1 VPIADPRDI
10 RITELEIQVAARD
23 RVIVEL
29 LAKVEALL
37 GRVAELEARLGQN
50 SNNSSKPPS
59 SDSPGARREQKKPP
73 TGRKPGGQPGHQ
85 KHERELLP
93 AEKVDRVIDLVPEQ
107 CGKCGRGLR
116 GRDKEPRR
124 HQVIDIPPIK
134 PEVAEFR
141 CHELECDG
149 CGATTRAPLPSEAE
163 SLVGDRLGGLIC
175 LLMGQYRL
183 SKRMVQLLLSD
194 VLGVSLSLGM
204 VPKVATEVSESLVPA
219 FTEAVEFVRKAN
231 AANADETGW
240 SEGKKDGRSRRAW
253 LWTFA
258 TRAVVV
264 FVIAL
269 SRGSNVVKET
279 LGEDFNGF
287 LTTDRWNAYNFYD
300 LALRQLCWS
309 HLTRDIQ
316 SFIDRGG
323 KGARIG
329 KALMRERHKMFKW
342 WHRVRDGTL
351 SQPVFQ
357 RRMRAVKKTVG
368 RLLRKAV
375 ARAEAK
381 TAGMAA
387 EILKLEEAMWTFVEV
402 EGVEPTN
409 NFGERCI
416 RHPVMWRKT
425 SFGTQS
431 PAGSRFVE
439 RILTAV
445 TTLKLQKRNVL
456 EFLTETL
463 AAHRRGRRGPSL
475 LPSSPAQ
482 LAAAA

>member
-1 VPIADPRDI
+1 MSVTDPRDA
-10 RITELEIQVAARD
+10 RI
-23 RVIVEL
+23 
-29 LAKVEALL
+29 
-37 GRVAELEARLGQN
+37 AELEAQVAQLTRALKVALDRIASLEAKLGQN
-50 SNNSSKPPS
+50 SNNSSMPPS
-59 SDSPGARREQKKPP
+59 SDAPGTGREQKKPP

-93 AEKVDRVIDLVPEQ
+93 PEQVSRVIELVPEQ

-116 GRDKEPRR
+116 GRDQEPRR
-124 HQVIDIPPIK
+124 HQVIDIPPIR
-134 PEVAEFR
+134 PEVTEFR
-141 CHELECDG
+141 CHELACQG
-149 CGATTRAPLPSEAE
+149 CGATTRAALPPEVT
-163 SLVGDRLGGLIC
+163 SLVGDRIGALIC

-183 SKRMVQLLLSD
+183 SKRMVQSLLSD

-204 VPKVATEVSESLVPA
+204 VPKVAAEVSESLVPA
-219 FTEAVEFVRKAN
+219 VTEAVGFVQQAD

-269 SRGSNVVKET
+269 SRGSNVVKNT
-279 LGEDFNGF
+279 LGEAFSGF

-309 HLTRDIQ
+309 HLTRDFQ
-316 SFIDRGG
+316 GFIDRGG
-323 KGARIG
+323 NGGHIG
-329 KALMRERHKMFKW
+329 RALMCERHNMFKW

-351 SQPVFQ
+351 SRLVFQ
-357 RRMRAVKKTVG
+357 RRMRAVERKVG
-368 RLLRKAV
+368 NLLRKAV
-375 ARAEAK
+375 LCAESK

-402 EGVEPTN
+402 DGVEPTN

-431 PAGSRFVE
+431 AKGSRFVE

-463 AAHRRGRRGPSL
+463 SAHRRGRRGPSL
-475 LPSSPAQ
+475 LPCIPAQ
-482 LAAAA
+482 LAAVG